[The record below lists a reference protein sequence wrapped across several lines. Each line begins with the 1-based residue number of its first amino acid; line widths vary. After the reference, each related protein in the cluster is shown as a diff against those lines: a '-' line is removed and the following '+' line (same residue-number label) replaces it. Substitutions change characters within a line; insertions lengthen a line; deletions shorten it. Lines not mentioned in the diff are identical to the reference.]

1 MNILE
6 KINKKIQEQVRNG
19 RTEIYLHTDEL
30 EELGMTPFKEKG
42 MVYVNIDNLNML
54 IQTYKDHQEMER

>member
-19 RTEIYLHTDEL
+19 RKEIYLHTDEL
-30 EELGMTPFKEKG
+30 EELGMTPFKQKG

>member
-19 RTEIYLHTDEL
+19 RKEIYLHTDEL